1 MKIEKIPPGI
11 LSGVRKQLNRD
22 TSYSDETSKN
32 NAIELMDAKTLMVK
46 WAGWHLNS
54 EKWGSDVINSY
65 EKMKKI
71 ELDGK
76 NDQ

>member
-1 MKIEKIPPGI
+1 MKIEDIPPGI
-11 LSGVRKQLNRD
+11 LSGVRKQLNTRYLDEDSRD
-22 TSYSDETSKN
+22 D
-32 NAIELMDAKTLMVK
+32 AIELMNAKTLMIK

-71 ELDGK
+71 ESDEK
-76 NDQ
+76 NDQQ